1 MAVTGDGVN
10 DGPALKAADIGVAVG
25 AGSEVA
31 KAAADLILMDNNFET
46 LVAAIEEGRRI
57 IANIR
62 KVIVYLLSNAMH
74 EIFLIG
80 GSLLAGLA
88 LPINALQILFVNFFL
103 GQLSCYLLRIRNRI
117 RRTRANKARRTCNN
131 RCGVKNPYP
140 LHRFYWKCRTLTF
153 ILGINQIRLP

>member
-1 MAVTGDGVN
+1 
-10 DGPALKAADIGVAVG
+10 
-25 AGSEVA
+25 
-31 KAAADLILMDNNFET
+31 MDNNFET

-88 LPINALQILFVNFFL
+88 LPINALQILFVNFFDSFPAISYAFETESDVHARTKRGARAIIDAESKIL
-103 GQLSCYLLRIRNRI
+103 ILFIGFIGSAVLLLLYL
-117 RRTRANKARRTCNN
+117 A
-131 RCGVKNPYP
+131 
-140 LHRFYWKCRTLTF
+140 LTKF
-153 ILGINQIRLP
+153 GFLMR